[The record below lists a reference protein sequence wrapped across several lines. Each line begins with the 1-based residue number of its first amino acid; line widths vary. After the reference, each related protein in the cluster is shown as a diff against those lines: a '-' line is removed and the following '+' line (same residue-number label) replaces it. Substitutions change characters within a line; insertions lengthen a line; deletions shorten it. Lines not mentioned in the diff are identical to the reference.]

1 MGLIARL
8 LGRKAD
14 DHAAVRPLW
23 AEAVRIARTPDWYAR
38 GGIADTIPGRFD
50 ALSLVMAL
58 ILLRMERSDALR
70 AEPARLTE
78 LFVTEMDGTLRQQ
91 GVGDLVVGK
100 RVGKLMSA
108 LGGRIEAYRG
118 RPAGSQHRGMRGAR
132 PAVRYR
138 RDPFL
143 HGLRRNGKGWRRHQ
157 RQRPLLRAAG
167 AKLRGIGRR
176 P

>member
-8 LGRKAD
+8 LGRKED
-14 DHAAVRPLW
+14 EYAAVRPLW
-23 AEAVRIARTPDWYAR
+23 AEAVKIARTPAWYAR
-38 GGIADTIPGRFD
+38 GGIADTVPGRFD

-108 LGGRIEAYRG
+108 LGGRIEAYREG
-118 RPAGSQHRGMRGAR
+118 LAAADN
-132 PAVRYR
+132 AVLE
-138 RDPFL
+138 DA
-143 HGLRRNGKGWRRHQ
+143 LRRNVTLTEQGDAAWLAAEVRRLAATLAQ
-157 RQRPLLRAAG
+157 ADDAALLAG
-167 AKLRGIGRR
+167 RIAS
-176 P
+176 

>member
-108 LGGRIEAYRG
+108 LGGRIEAYREG
-118 RPAGSQHRGMRGAR
+118 LAAADN
-132 PAVRYR
+132 AVLE
-138 RDPFL
+138 DA
-143 HGLRRNGKGWRRHQ
+143 LRRNVTLTEQGDAAWLAAEVRRLAATLAQ
-157 RQRPLLRAAG
+157 ADDAALLAG
-167 AKLRGIGRR
+167 RIAS
-176 P
+176 

>member
-8 LGRKAD
+8 FGRKED

-23 AEAVRIARTPDWYAR
+23 AEAVRIARTPEWYAR

-58 ILLRMERSDALR
+58 ILLRMERSAALKV
-70 AEPARLTE
+70 EPARLTE

-108 LGGRIEAYRG
+108 LGGRIEAYR
-118 RPAGSQHRGMRGAR
+118 AGLAASEGAVLED
-132 PAVRYR
+132 A
-138 RDPFL
+138 
-143 HGLRRNGKGWRRHQ
+143 LRRNVTLTEQGD
-157 RQRPLLRAAG
+157 AAWL
-167 AKLRGIGRR
+167 AAEGRR
-176 P
+176 LAAALAQTDDAALLAGRIA